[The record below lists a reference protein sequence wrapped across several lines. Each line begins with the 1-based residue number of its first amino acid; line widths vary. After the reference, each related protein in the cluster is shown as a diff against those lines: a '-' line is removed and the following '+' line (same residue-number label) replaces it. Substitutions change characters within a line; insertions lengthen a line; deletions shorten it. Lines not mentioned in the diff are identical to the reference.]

1 MAAIQTSVL
10 RDHLCWLWRVGSDS
24 THPGLSQAA
33 LLAEQVLRILG
44 VEHASLDHM
53 LCQVSTCLLPD
64 ATRVAAVMLEYV
76 LLAPLLFD
84 KQTHCQ
90 KKMQH
95 LIKVSPYPAQLL
107 PCAAQF
113 EDTA

>member
-53 LCQVSTCLLPD
+53 LCQVSACLGD
-64 ATRVAAVMLEYV
+64 KSTRAHGARCFSMTALMLECA
-76 LLAPLLFD
+76 LLKPFQR
-84 KQTHCQ
+84 KCST
-90 KKMQH
+90 
-95 LIKVSPYPAQLL
+95 
-107 PCAAQF
+107 
-113 EDTA
+113 

>member
-53 LCQVSTCLLPD
+53 LCQVSTCLGD
-64 ATRVAAVMLEYV
+64 KSTRAHAARC
-76 LLAPLLFD
+76 F
-84 KQTHCQ
+84 
-90 KKMQH
+90 
-95 LIKVSPYPAQLL
+95 
-107 PCAAQF
+107 
-113 EDTA
+113 

>member
-33 LLAEQVLRILG
+33 LLGGAGAGASWAWSTPAWTTCSARSA
-44 VEHASLDHM
+44 HAWAINQHKP
-53 LCQVSTCLLPD
+53 LLPN
-64 ATRVAAVMLEYV
+64 ANLAAVMLDCV
-76 LLAPLLFD
+76 LLAQLLFN

-90 KKMQH
+90 K
-95 LIKVSPYPAQLL
+95 
-107 PCAAQF
+107 
-113 EDTA
+113 